1 MNRNGRDV
9 RPSKGSFGT
18 RREKPGGP
26 RDAARP
32 HSTDSAERTGWR
44 LRTAG
49 GRQAGCPLVREDPTA
64 MPTSSRKWLH
74 LRRLRCQGQRV
85 RPRGTYSTAAAAT
98 LRNQG
103 KKMWALK
110 GTRNTVTKAGQ
121 WGHGD
126 LRRQWDAMRRQKCGG
141 PSRWDPRQQRQHR
154 KAVML
159 AGWAEMTSTSSAAP
173 AGPLSFTTSQHQQLA
188 ALVDETAENPARGH
202 PTMGFNPFK
211 WTPEGAGS
219 AFKMLPSTPKWTGP
233 TSSYILI
240 RITFLPL
247 LHCQQLST
255 CVVPR
260 PVYTSTRGLSM
271 FDSCRPGGNVKC
283 ADLPC
288 CCPTVSSQPRGHT
301 RGNLPMK

>member
-1 MNRNGRDV
+1 MGLGGKSLEGR
-9 RPSKGSFGT
+9 GT
-18 RREKPGGP
+18 QHVPTPLTQQRGLGGGYALLGAD
-26 RDAARP
+26 RLAARW
-32 HSTDSAERTGWR
+32 SERTPR
-44 LRTAG
+44 P
-49 GRQAGCPLVREDPTA
+49 CPHPVGNDSTWED
-64 MPTSSRKWLH
+64 SG
-74 LRRLRCQGQRV
+74 CQGQRV

-126 LRRQWDAMRRQKCGG
+126 LKRQWDAMRKQKCGG

-159 AGWAEMTSTSSAAP
+159 AGWVEMTSTSSAAP

-255 CVVPR
+255 RVVPR
-260 PVYTSTRGLSM
+260 PVYTSTRGLPM